1 MNPNK
6 TAEISDQTFPS
17 PGDSADLDL
26 VFKSG
31 IHIFISVYFNSFN
44 PFLHSLLQL
53 TTEKFKSGFTLKSK
67 SLNNKIN
74 FVSFHL

>member
-1 MNPNK
+1 MNPDK

-31 IHIFISVYFNSFN
+31 IHIFISVHFNFFNSF
-44 PFLHSLLQL
+44 FHSLIQL
-53 TTEKFKSGFTLKSK
+53 R
-67 SLNNKIN
+67 I
-74 FVSFHL
+74 

>member
-1 MNPNK
+1 MNPDK

-31 IHIFISVYFNSFN
+31 IHIFISVHFNFFNSF
-44 PFLHSLLQL
+44 FHSLLQL
-53 TTEKFKSGFTLKSK
+53 R
-67 SLNNKIN
+67 I
-74 FVSFHL
+74 